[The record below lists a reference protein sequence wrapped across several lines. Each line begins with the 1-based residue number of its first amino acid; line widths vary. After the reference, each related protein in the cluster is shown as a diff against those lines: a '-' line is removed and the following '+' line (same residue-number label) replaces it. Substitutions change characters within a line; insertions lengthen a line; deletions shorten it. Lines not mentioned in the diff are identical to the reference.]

1 MAETDHGEAAPSLIA
16 SHVSVTYRVFGAKKV
31 GTVTGVP
38 GGGRRLGRLLK
49 GSSGSIG
56 AVREV
61 QAVKNVSF
69 VAHHGESIGIIGR
82 NGSGKSTL
90 LRALAGLIPP
100 STGEI
105 YTAGD
110 PALLGVN
117 AVLMSGLSGE
127 RNIMIGGQAMGL
139 SAREVRERMPD
150 IIEFSGVG
158 EFIDLPMKAYSSGM
172 AARLRFA
179 ISTAVVPDILM
190 IDEALATGDRD
201 FQARSRKR
209 VTEIREHAG
218 TVFLVSH
225 SDATVRA
232 MCDRAL
238 WLERGEL
245 VMDGP
250 VDEVC
255 DAYQAT
261 HKKPPA
267 KKPAPKKPAPKK
279 PAPETPAPETPAPK
293 KSAPEKPSADAS

>member
-1 MAETDHGEAAPSLIA
+1 MAETDNGGQPPPSLIA

-31 GTVTGVP
+31 GTVSGVP

-49 GSSGSIG
+49 GKGGSIA

-61 QAVKNVSF
+61 RAVKDVSF

-100 STGEI
+100 SAGEI
-105 YTAGD
+105 YTAGH
-110 PALLGVN
+110 PSLLGVN

-139 SAREVRERMPD
+139 SAREVREKMPE

-179 ISTAVVPDILM
+179 ISTAAVPDILM

-225 SDATVRA
+225 SDATIRS

-250 VDEVC
+250 VNDVC

-261 HKKPPA
+261 HKKPAPKKPPA
-267 KKPAPKKPAPKK
+267 KKPVPKKPAPK
-279 PAPETPAPETPAPK
+279 PAPEEP
-293 KSAPEKPSADAS
+293 APEKPPADPS